1 MSGDL
6 PPIEGRGSAPRV
18 ILVSGKGGVGK
29 TTFASSTG
37 VACARRGLRTMVMSV
52 DIAHSLSDSFGLT
65 EHLLNIHGGRPYR
78 IADNLDIQE
87 VDLQAEIKQH
97 WGDLYGSL
105 STLLRSSGMNNV
117 LAEELAILP
126 GMPEVVCLLYISKYL
141 RENTYDVIVLD
152 CAPTGESMRFISL
165 PSTIE
170 WSLQKVYKL
179 KENVPAIAQPLLRI
193 MGVAPIGDLEELEKL
208 RSIYTHL
215 NSIRETLLD
224 TAVTSVRLVCT
235 PEKMVINETLRAYM
249 YFCLYGMNVDMVLIN
264 KIVPDEANNGYFDQ
278 MVKDQAGYIQEINSH
293 FQPAKTLQVRSFQ
306 REVVGL
312 KSLESMAGDIFGNHA
327 PNAIFSM
334 EPPYQF
340 EERNGEKLLKIK
352 LPSVNKE
359 HIELFNDR
367 EYLVVR
373 VGNFKRHV
381 CLPRIFLNMKPCVA
395 NFNDGWLSIRFA
407 DAG

>member
-1 MSGDL
+1 
-6 PPIEGRGSAPRV
+6 
-18 ILVSGKGGVGK
+18 
-29 TTFASSTG
+29 
-37 VACARRGLRTMVMSV
+37 MVMSV
-52 DIAHSLSDSFGLT
+52 DIAHSLSDSFGL
-65 EHLLNIHGGRPYR
+65 ENHLLNIHGGMPHRV
-78 IADNLDIQE
+78 ADNLDIQE
-87 VDLQAEIKQH
+87 VDLQAEIKEH
-97 WGDLYGSL
+97 WGDLYGSI

-141 RENTYDVIVLD
+141 RENTYDVIILD

-179 KENVPAIAQPLLRI
+179 KENIPSIAQPLLRI

-208 RSIYTHL
+208 RSVYSHL

-224 TAVTSVRLVCT
+224 TTVTSVRLVCT

-249 YFCLYGMNVDMVLIN
+249 YFCLYGMNVDMVLVN

-278 MVKDQAGYIQEINSH
+278 LIKDQAGYLQEIKSH
-293 FQPAKTLQVRSFQ
+293 FMPARTLQVRNFR
-306 REVVGL
+306 REVCGL
-312 KSLESMAGDIFGNHA
+312 ASLESMGEDIFENLA
-327 PNAIFSM
+327 PNAIFSV

-340 EERNGEKLLKIK
+340 EESGGEKLLKIK

-373 VGNFKRHV
+373 VGNFKRHI
-381 CLPRIFLNMKPCVA
+381 CLPRAFSNMKPSFA
-395 NFNDGWLSIRFA
+395 NFSDGWLSIRFA